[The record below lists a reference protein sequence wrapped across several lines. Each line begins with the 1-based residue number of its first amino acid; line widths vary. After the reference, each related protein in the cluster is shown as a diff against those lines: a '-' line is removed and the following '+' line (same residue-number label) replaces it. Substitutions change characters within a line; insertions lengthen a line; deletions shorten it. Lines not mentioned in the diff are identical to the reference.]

1 MQRQRAAARD
11 RTYSGDHDGRDKG
24 MPTMKHDAYTT
35 YSADDTRYSYRLHAA
50 QKIRHALMHTVQP
63 YILHRYGDSESD

>member
-50 QKIRHALMHTVQP
+50 QKIRHAYSTAVHSTQ
-63 YILHRYGDSESD
+63 IRRQ